1 MPTLRLKECVDK
13 NPDYYGEMAQTNDD
27 NQEEKIIEVDPNEGK
42 EVAEVPA
49 TEAPATEAPATE
61 VPAEVPTVEA
71 PVKVPEPTVIP
82 DQVLEQSS
90 KDL

>member
-42 EVAEVPA
+42 EVTEVPV
-49 TEAPATEAPATE
+49 E
-61 VPAEVPTVEA
+61 VPAEVPTE
-71 PVKVPEPTVIP
+71 VPEPTAIP
-82 DQVLEQSS
+82 NQVLEPSS

>member
-1 MPTLRLKECVDK
+1 MDK

-49 TEAPATEAPATE
+49 TEAPATE

>member
-42 EVAEVPA
+42 EVTEVPV
-49 TEAPATEAPATE
+49 E
-61 VPAEVPTVEA
+61 VPAEVPTE
-71 PVKVPEPTVIP
+71 VPEPTAIP
-82 DQVLEQSS
+82 NQVHEESS

>member
-27 NQEEKIIEVDPNEGK
+27 NPEEKIIEVDPNEGK
-42 EVAEVPA
+42 EVTEVPV
-49 TEAPATEAPATE
+49 E
-61 VPAEVPTVEA
+61 VPAEVPTE
-71 PVKVPEPTVIP
+71 VPEPTAIP
-82 DQVLEQSS
+82 NQVHEESS

>member
-42 EVAEVPA
+42 EVAEVPV
-49 TEAPATEAPATE
+49 EVPATEVPVE
-61 VPAEVPTVEA
+61 VPAEVPTE
-71 PVKVPEPTVIP
+71 VPEPTAIP
-82 DQVLEQSS
+82 NQVHEESS